1 MNVDFLGGADIL
13 VTEQH
18 GDFLK
23 RYAVVIQ
30 NTGDGM
36 AESVNGA
43 MGKTCLVGQAIDNT
57 VDRTEIAVGRA
68 VNRADDVV
76 VPGRTVAYH
85 TLAFFLLG
93 FFLFQG
99 VQNFVGK
106 RNLTVATFR
115 LRLCN
120 ELRDAGTST
129 CAALVDA
136 EQPFLEV
143 HIVPRQSEQFPASCA
158 REKHQNKENID
169 VALYFLSIVKQ
180 LSDLLRGVGRDF
192 GLDVLLEGGKSA
204 VSDRVAV
211 NQFVDA
217 GVFQRDRENA
227 ANVLDALGTQSSAV
241 IAAFCFEILEVLTKD
256 LWSEF
261 LQVDVLWRKVGNELA
276 VNGLVVSL
284 PCRWLENVLHV
295 IQPLF
300 QIIREQRIV
309 VFLFQLSIVGENLV
323 TLSYC
328 LFLVALFC
336 FDTSR
341 NPFGFPFIGKNHIV
355 LTVFYL

>member
-23 RYAVVIQ
+23 RYAVVIKD
-30 NTGDGM
+30 TGDCV
-36 AESVNGA
+36 AESMNSA
-43 MGKTCLVGQAIDNT
+43 MGKTCVIGQAVDNA
-57 VDRTEIAVGRA
+57 VDGAEIAVGGT
-68 VNRADDVV
+68 VNRADNVV
-76 VPGRTVAYH
+76 VLWRTVAHH
-85 TLAFFLLG
+85 TLIFFLLG

-143 HIVPRQSEQFPASCA
+143 HIVPRQGEQFPASCA

-192 GLDVLLEGGKSA
+192 GLDILLEGGKSA

-276 VNGLVVSL
+276 VNGLVVSF

-300 QIIREQRIV
+300 QIIREQLIV
-309 VFLFQLSIVGENLV
+309 FVFFQPSIIGENFIALGF
-323 TLSYC
+323 C
-328 LFLVALFC
+328 GCLVAF
-336 FDTSR
+336 FRFNTSR
-341 NPFGFPFIGKNHIV
+341 KPFGFTLVLKDHIILAV
-355 LTVFYL
+355 LYM